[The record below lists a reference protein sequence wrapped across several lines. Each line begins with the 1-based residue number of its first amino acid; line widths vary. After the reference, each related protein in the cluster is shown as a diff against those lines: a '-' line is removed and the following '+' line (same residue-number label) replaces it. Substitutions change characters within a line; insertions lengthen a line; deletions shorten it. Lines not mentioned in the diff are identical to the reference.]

1 MHEHHFPAFVADVIA
16 IDRNIWA
23 VGDDMYIFGDSDLP
37 EEDCERIAPELDR
50 IQREYGPRDHL
61 KLAIIAYLRST
72 GRHSTVDELV
82 AQVPTSLSENSRLG
96 LECPMAPCGLSRR
109 LVRLL
114 SRQL

>member
-1 MHEHHFPAFVADVIA
+1 MREHQIPAFVADVIT
-16 IDRNIWA
+16 IGCNIWA
-23 VGDDMYIFGDSDLP
+23 VGDDMYIFGDADLP

-82 AQVPTSLSENSRLG
+82 AQVHSHLRHDHEQTT
-96 LECPMAPCGLSRR
+96 
-109 LVRLL
+109 
-114 SRQL
+114 

>member
-82 AQVPTSLSENSRLG
+82 AQVHSHLRHDHDHEQTT
-96 LECPMAPCGLSRR
+96 
-109 LVRLL
+109 
-114 SRQL
+114 